1 MYEIVVLTLIGL
13 AAARVLW
20 VSSWH
25 VTRREAMKDPAY
37 RLKVQR
43 HAEMTAFRAELEAK
57 RQPKP

>member
-1 MYEIVVLTLIGL
+1 MFVALTLVGL

-43 HAEMTAFRAELEAK
+43 YEDLARLQADIAAK
-57 RQPKP
+57 RAARGE